1 MNDRRPQGR
10 LLWLTL
16 VGGLIVLAL
25 VAVPFVLPGGDGNAV
40 DVGPS
45 VVPGS
50 VADEAAPAGDEA
62 DTATGYEGF
71 SLDAGELV
79 AIAWRLG
86 LVIIIIA
93 LSVAGLRWWGK
104 RTASPRSVTGFLR
117 VVDTLPIGNG
127 RSIHLVAL
135 GTRVITVGATAQQIS
150 YLETLT
156 PEEAAEVL
164 ARVPAPGERASLSG
178 FTDEL
183 LRALRRERT
192 GYRSQQEAVIG
203 GGDA

>member
-25 VAVPFVLPGGDGNAV
+25 VAVPFVLPGGDGERV
-40 DVGPS
+40 EPGPS
-45 VVPGS
+45 VVP
-50 VADEAAPAGDEA
+50 EAAGVTANVDEEA
-62 DTATGYEGF
+62 AATGYEGF
-71 SLDAGELV
+71 SLDAGEIFS
-79 AIAWRLG
+79 IAWRLG
-86 LVIIIIA
+86 LVIVVIA

-104 RTASPRSVTGFLR
+104 RTAGPQSVTGFLR

-135 GTRVITVGATAQQIS
+135 GSRVITVGATAQQIS
-150 YLETLT
+150 FLESLT
-156 PEEAAEVL
+156 PEEAADVL
-164 ARVPAPGERASLSG
+164 ARAPLPRHGATLGG

-183 LRALRRERT
+183 LRALRRDRGE
-192 GYRSQQEAVIG
+192 YRPRREAVIG